1 MLRQETAGVEAQGAT
16 IVCDGEVVE
25 RLTLQADI
33 AGPGAIIAFTM
44 EAVLVTT
51 YILLLQVP
59 IFNSSHRVSSV
70 RRRFL
75 DAARGSLLDMF
86 LAAVLL
92 AVGVLIAAALGQSQK
107 LSDPATA
114 DDPVAEAGSSVLL
127 LVTTFCINPVLLL
140 YVLLGRGG
148 YRRRW
153 VTGGI
158 TFVTWMVWA
167 LSQTLRIFSSRAWRD
182 RLGFTPGA
190 TIGELIQW
198 DDRNHKYPGCTY
210 GLQEGRGSPILL
222 WVCFWVTLILPA
234 LYSVYILITSA
245 MALFGFGIKYG
256 GHLNRPRW
264 RLFESVVSGATMFFG
279 FVGMWDSLGILL
291 YVHVQT
297 LGISWDLGQI
307 LALGTW
313 IPVLFEFIYILI
325 LGIPSVFE
333 IRVPQNQIQ
342 ANCPEMMKLY
352 HGRNE
357 EIRGLTTRSPDAISL
372 SQSSTW
378 TWPTPGPSSGAST

>member
-1 MLRQETAGVEAQGAT
+1 
-16 IVCDGEVVE
+16 
-25 RLTLQADI
+25 
-33 AGPGAIIAFTM
+33 M
-44 EAVLVTT
+44 EAMLVTT
-51 YILLLQVP
+51 YILLLRVP
-59 IFNSSHRVSSV
+59 LFNSSHRVSSV

-92 AVGVLIAAALGQSQK
+92 AVGVLIAAALGRSQK

-140 YVLLGRGG
+140 YVLLGCGG

-153 VTGGI
+153 LTGGI
-158 TFVTWMVWA
+158 TFFTWIVWA
-167 LSQTLRIFSSRAWRD
+167 LSQTLRVFRSSAWRD

-210 GLQEGRGSPILL
+210 GLREGRGSPFLL
-222 WVCFWVTLILPA
+222 WICFWVTLVLPA
-234 LYSVYILITSA
+234 LYSV
-245 MALFGFGIKYG
+245 
-256 GHLNRPRW
+256 RPRW
-264 RLFESVVSGATMFFG
+264 RLFESVASGTMMFFS

-291 YVHVQT
+291 YIHVQT

-313 IPVLFEFIYILI
+313 IPVLFEFTYILI
-325 LGIPSVFE
+325 LGIPSVLE
-333 IRVPQNQIQ
+333 VRVPQNQIQ
-342 ANCPEMMKLY
+342 ANGPEVMKVY

-357 EIRGLTTRSPDAISL
+357 ETRDLTTRSPDAISL
-372 SQSSTW
+372 SGSSTW
-378 TWPTPGPSSGAST
+378 TWPTASSSSGASA